1 MDSSNE
7 GRLDRDAFQAE
18 LERRLD
24 MYYDIRPGQEDGEI
38 PPMKLKH
45 FLPAIIISIVLTV
58 YLIAAMIGFGA
69 FYPG

>member
-24 MYYDIRPGQEDGEI
+24 MYYDIRPGQKE
-38 PPMKLKH
+38 
-45 FLPAIIISIVLTV
+45 VLN
-58 YLIAAMIGFGA
+58 G
-69 FYPG
+69 